1 MDDGTPLWK
10 KALMRKRAAEQ
21 KKKDDELARKVTV
34 YIVAERERSCSSNEG
49 ILQWAWGQQFCPLYI
64 ERSSLSRRS
73 TNNTLK
79 Y

>member
-34 YIVAERERSCSSNEG
+34 YIVAER
-49 ILQWAWGQQFCPLYI
+49 A
-64 ERSSLSRRS
+64 
-73 TNNTLK
+73 
-79 Y
+79 